1 MKDLMAYQTMFR
13 FLEDRYFR
21 MPSDALGNL
30 LGELQLAADGK
41 PFDSAIIA
49 EWDKAVESVQRESG
63 PGNKPQ
69 LHRRAG

>member
-1 MKDLMAYQTMFR
+1 MKDLMAYRTMFR
-13 FLEDRYFR
+13 FLEERYSRF
-21 MPSDALGNL
+21 PSDELGAL

-49 EWDKAVESVQRESG
+49 EWDRAVESAE
-63 PGNKPQ
+63 PGAALGKKPQ

>member
-13 FLEDRYFR
+13 FLEERYSRF
-21 MPSDALGNL
+21 PSDQLGAL

-41 PFDSAIIA
+41 PFDSAVIA
-49 EWDKAVESVQRESG
+49 EWDRAVESVQHG
-63 PGNKPQ
+63 AAVGNKPQ